1 MGVMRDMP
9 LQKYIH
15 VSRVFLHTGDGN
27 ADTKLRIAEA
37 ATGFSHP

>member
-1 MGVMRDMP
+1 MRDMP

-15 VSRVFLHTGDGN
+15 VSRFFLHTRDGN

-37 ATGFSHP
+37 VTGFSRP